1 MKLLITGA
9 NGFLG
14 RYVVTEAVR
23 RGHSVRAL
31 VRPSTDVTKLEWY
44 ARDRVEVAR
53 ADLRSRRGLADVV
66 RGVDC
71 VLHLAAA
78 KSGDLYAQYAG
89 TVVATENLLAAMTEA
104 GVRRIVLVS
113 SFSVYDYL
121 KLHDFSLLDENSPVE
136 EDAFD
141 RDEYAQTKLVQE
153 RLVREHAKMHDWD
166 CVILRPG
173 VIWGKDN
180 LFTARLGIQAGRV
193 WVRTGT
199 WARLPLTYVENCAE
213 SILLAAES
221 RAAQGQTFNVVD
233 DERPTQRRFA
243 SLIRTHFSPRPT
255 IVPVPLWVMRLISG
269 LAWHT
274 NKRVFG
280 GRAKVPG
287 LFVPARLAARCR
299 PLRFSNQKIK
309 NGLGWKPKHSLH
321 EALDRSTGATRPEA
335 ARPRATSASP
345 RAEVSVS

>member
-9 NGFLG
+9 SGFLG

-31 VRPSTDVTKLEWY
+31 VRPGTDEMRLEWY

-53 ADLRSRRGLADVV
+53 GDLRSRRGLAELV

-104 GVRRIVLVS
+104 AVHRIVLVS
-113 SFSVYDYL
+113 SFAVYDYMR
-121 KLHDFSLLDENSPVE
+121 LHDFSLLDENSPLE
-136 EDAFD
+136 ADAFD
-141 RDEYAQTKLVQE
+141 RDEYAHTKLVQE
-153 RLVREHAKMHDWD
+153 QLVRAHAAANHWE

-173 VIWGKDN
+173 VIWGKEN
-180 LFTARLGIQAGRV
+180 LFTARLGIQGRRL
-193 WVRTGT
+193 WVRTGA

-213 SILLAAES
+213 AILLAAES
-221 RAAQGQTFNVVD
+221 AAAQGQTFNVVD

-243 SLIRTHFSPRPT
+243 RLIRRHFSPRPL
-255 IVPVPLWVMRLISG
+255 IVPVPLWVMRIISG
-269 LAWHT
+269 MAWQT
-274 NKRVFG
+274 NKRLLG
-280 GRAKVPG
+280 SRAKIPG

-299 PLRFSNQKIK
+299 PLRFANQKIK
-309 NGLGWKPKHSLH
+309 NGLGWKPRYSLA
-321 EALDRSTGATRPEA
+321 EALARSTRAAAAPPRPASSA
-335 ARPRATSASP
+335 AST